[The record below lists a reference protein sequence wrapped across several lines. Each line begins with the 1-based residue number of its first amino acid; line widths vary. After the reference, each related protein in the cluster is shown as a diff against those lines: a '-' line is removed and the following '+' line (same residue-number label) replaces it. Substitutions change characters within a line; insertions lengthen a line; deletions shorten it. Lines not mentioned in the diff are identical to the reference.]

1 MFKKYDAYKD
11 SGVDW
16 IGEIPH
22 DWNVV
27 KLKHLLQEPL
37 KYGAN
42 ESGIEFSEDLPRYIR
57 ITDFNDDGKLD
68 EKNKLSLTWKKGK
81 DYLLDDGDILLAR
94 SGASVGK
101 SFLFKLENANEKAF
115 CFAGYLIKAKADI
128 NKIIP
133 KYLYLYLNSEV
144 FFEWKNLI
152 FNKATIENIGADK
165 YSEFFI
171 ILPSLDEQSKILDLL
186 NPFLMNIDQAIAI
199 KEQQIALLNE
209 RKQIVIQKAVTQ
221 GLYPN
226 VPMKDSGVEWIGQI
240 PEHWNT
246 ITKLKHIASLKGRQG
261 WQGLKADEYIDE
273 GPYVVSSAHFDG
285 LDINW
290 DKCPHV
296 SIERYKMDAHIQ
308 LNIGDILLM
317 KDGAKMGKMAY
328 ISNLPDLACLNSHLL
343 LIRSLKTQD
352 EFFFDSKYMLYFML
366 SEKFQDYV
374 QVKGTGTT
382 FMGISQES
390 IGNFPIALPSL
401 EEQVQITSF
410 LDKRMLE
417 LEKGKDLLL
426 TQIEKL
432 KEYKT
437 TLINDAVTGKIKVA

>member
-221 GLYPN
+221 GLDPN
-226 VPMKDSGVEWIGQI
+226 VTMKDSGVEWIGQI
-240 PEHWNT
+240 PEHW
-246 ITKLKHIASLKGRQG
+246 
-261 WQGLKADEYIDE
+261 
-273 GPYVVSSAHFDG
+273 VS
-285 LDINW
+285 
-290 DKCPHV
+290 
-296 SIERYKMDAHIQ
+296 Q
-308 LNIGDILLM
+308 
-317 KDGAKMGKMAY
+317 KDGVIPSGEMKEKSLSPAHRNNFKLCFPNDLVVNRFKGHLGVFFQSNYTGIVTFHYGVFEPAKNVYTKYFELLYHTEQYKTLYAGASNGMSIGLQNL
-328 ISNLPDLACLNSHLL
+328 SNLNFYR
-343 LIRSLKTQD
+343 IK
-352 EFFFDSKYMLYFML
+352 
-366 SEKFQDYV
+366 
-374 QVKGTGTT
+374 
-382 FMGISQES
+382 S
-390 IGNFPIALPSL
+390 IVPPL
-401 EEQVQITSF
+401 EEQKLICEYA
-410 LDKRMLE
+410 DKVEKEHSNLIQKLE
-417 LEKGKDLLL
+417 I
-426 TQIEKL
+426 QIEKL

-437 TLINDAVTGKIKVA
+437 TLINDVVTGKIKVA

>member
-1 MFKKYDAYKD
+1 MFEKYDAYKD
-11 SGVDW
+11 SGLESFP
-16 IGEIPH
+16 EIPA
-22 DWNVV
+22 DWQLK
-27 KLKHLLQEPL
+27 KLKFL
-37 KYGAN
+37 
-42 ESGIEFSEDLPRYIR
+42 
-57 ITDFNDDGKLD
+57 LD
-68 EKNKLSLTWKKGK
+68 EVNIRSETGDETLLSLSKYKGVIPKDSLDERAGGASTLVGYKKVFKYNLVINKMQAVNG
-81 DYLLDDGDILLAR
+81 LLAV
-94 SGASVGK
+94 SELEGITSPDYSVYSAK
-101 SFLFKLENANEKAF
+101 DNSVNIHYIAFLLNQPE
-115 CFAGYLIKAKADI
+115 YLAEMKKRVTGVMEGFIRLYTDDLYDIKA
-128 NKIIP
+128 
-133 KYLYLYLNSEV
+133 
-144 FFEWKNLI
+144 
-152 FNKATIENIGADK
+152 
-165 YSEFFI
+165 
-171 ILPSLDEQSKILDLL
+171 ILPSITEQNCIVD
-186 NPFLMNIDQAIAI
+186 FLQKKLVEIDQAIAI
-199 KEQQIALLNE
+199 KEQQIVLLNE
-209 RKQIVIQKAVTQ
+209 RKQIVIQKTVTQ
-221 GLYPN
+221 GLEPN
-226 VPMKDSGVEWIGQI
+226 VPMKDSGMEWIGEI

-261 WQGLKADEYIDE
+261 WQGLKADEYIDD
-273 GPYVVSSAHFDG
+273 GPYVVSSAHFYG

-296 SIERYKMDAHIQ
+296 SRERYEMDAHIQ

-401 EEQVQITSF
+401 EEQVQIASF
-410 LDKRMLE
+410 LDQRMLE

>member
-1 MFKKYDAYKD
+1 MFEKYDAYKD
-11 SGVDW
+11 SEIQW
-16 IGEIPH
+16 IGQIPEHWEIEKAKWIFLKADRPIRPNDGIVTCFRDGEVTLRSNRRTDGFTNALKEH
-22 DWNVV
+22 GYQGIRKGDLVIHAMDAFAGAIGVSDSDGKSTPVYSACIPRIKNRINVHYYAYY
-27 KLKHLLQEPL
+27 LRNLALA
-37 KYGAN
+37 GFI
-42 ESGIEFSEDLPRYIR
+42 ESLAKGIRERS
-57 ITDFNDDGKLD
+57 TDFRFADFA
-68 EKNKLSLTWKKGK
+68 E
-81 DYLLDDGDILLAR
+81 LLLP
-94 SGASVGK
+94 
-101 SFLFKLENANEKAF
+101 FPKLEDQERIVAF
-115 CFAGYLIKAKADI
+115 
-128 NKIIP
+128 
-133 KYLYLYLNSEV
+133 LNQKTAE
-144 FFEWKNLI
+144 
-152 FNKATIENIGADK
+152 
-165 YSEFFI
+165 
-171 ILPSLDEQSKILDLL
+171 
-186 NPFLMNIDQAIAI
+186 IDQAIAI

-221 GLYPN
+221 GLDPN

>member
-221 GLYPN
+221 GLEPN

-240 PEHWNT
+240 PEHWE
-246 ITKLKHIASLKGRQG
+246 I
-261 WQGLKADEYIDE
+261 
-273 GPYVVSSAHFDG
+273 
-285 LDINW
+285 
-290 DKCPHV
+290 
-296 SIERYKMDAHIQ
+296 
-308 LNIGDILLM
+308 
-317 KDGAKMGKMAY
+317 
-328 ISNLPDLACLNSHLL
+328 
-343 LIRSLKTQD
+343 IRSKFLFTQRKENSRKD
-352 EFFFDSKYMLYFML
+352 DVQL
-366 SEKFQDYV
+366 SATQAYGVIPQEEYEKRTGKSV
-374 QVKGTGTT
+374 VK
-382 FMGISQES
+382 IS
-390 IGNFPIALPSL
+390 LH
-401 EEQVQITSF
+401 
-410 LDKRMLE
+410 LDKRKRVHLNDFVISMRSFQGGLERAWAEGCIRSSYVVLKPLKPIDPDYYGYLFKTPMYIKALQNTSNFIRDGQDLNFGNFSQVDLFIVPLSEQKQIVEYIKSQLGDFEKHLE
-417 LEKGKDLLL
+417 LLNQ
-426 TQIEKL
+426 QIEKL